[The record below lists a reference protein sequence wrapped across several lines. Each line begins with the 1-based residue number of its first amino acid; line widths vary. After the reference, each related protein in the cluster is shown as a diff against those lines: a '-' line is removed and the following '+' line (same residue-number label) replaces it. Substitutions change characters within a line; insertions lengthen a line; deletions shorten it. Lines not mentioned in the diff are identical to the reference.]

1 MEPPSNIAILD
12 PDQNEALDALKLEGS
27 QNVQGGD
34 DGTVTLRHA
43 SRAQLTDAC
52 AYYRKDTAKVSLP
65 YMVDEV
71 DQLGINLKN
80 P

>member
-12 PDQNEALDALKLEGS
+12 PDQNKALDALKLEGS
-27 QNVQGGD
+27 QNVQGD

-43 SRAQLTDAC
+43 SRAQLTGAC

-80 P
+80 L

>member
-1 MEPPSNIAILD
+1 MC
-12 PDQNEALDALKLEGS
+12 K
-27 QNVQGGD
+27 GGD

-52 AYYRKDTAKVSLP
+52 AYYRKDTAKVSLL

>member
-1 MEPPSNIAILD
+1 MCR
-12 PDQNEALDALKLEGS
+12 
-27 QNVQGGD
+27 GD

-43 SRAQLTDAC
+43 SRAQLTGAC

-80 P
+80 L